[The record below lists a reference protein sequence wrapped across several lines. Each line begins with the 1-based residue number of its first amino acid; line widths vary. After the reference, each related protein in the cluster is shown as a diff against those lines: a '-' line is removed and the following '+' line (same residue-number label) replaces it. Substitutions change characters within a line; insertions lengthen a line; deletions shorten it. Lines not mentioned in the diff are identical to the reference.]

1 MEFSIL
7 FLILSFFLSF
17 PLLILKKKHFG
28 RVVELNYFNVWFIV
42 FILLA
47 FIGALIT
54 TLGGAKESYFISGI
68 LYKENVV
75 QLGSLFVLWSGIG
88 MFYSFIVFLLVI
100 DSEGKL
106 KWENFVNKKI
116 DDELCEYIVIL
127 FFSIFSFF
135 SFLYYQV
142 QVYPSPT
149 FLALN
154 GDALGAAIRR
164 IEITKNLNL
173 YANTYIIAFGTIIS
187 QIFSI
192 QLVIR
197 AKNNLKEKLLKYF
210 MILISISFLITTS
223 EKAPIV
229 FYLFSIYMAYTLTQK
244 KILKLNFRIILYF
257 AILLF
262 SIYYFFVSNDLVE
275 IKKLIFER
283 IFFAQ
288 MAIVYY
294 SVDYY
299 NSSNFIGIGS
309 LGGFFNKLFDIS
321 KLPPSSETLMQVYFN
336 EMIESGGWNMN
347 GIYISEA
354 WSNFGWFGVILGP
367 IYVGIVIGILYIIL
381 ARTKTSFGKA
391 LLVFATC
398 SSFSFLTSF
407 NIYLYNT
414 IFVLL
419 VVIIILRYFM
429 LQVLKK

>member
-7 FLILSFFLSF
+7 FLILSLFLCF
-17 PLLILKKKHFG
+17 PLLILKQKHFG

-42 FILLA
+42 FILLG

-68 LYKENVV
+68 LYKENIV
-75 QLGSLFVLWSGIG
+75 QLGSLLVLWSGVG
-88 MFYSFIVFLLVI
+88 MFYSFIIFLLMI
-100 DSEGKL
+100 DSGGKL

-116 DDELCEYIVIL
+116 DDERCEYIVIL

-149 FLALN
+149 FIALN

-173 YANTYIIAFGTIIS
+173 YANTYIIAFGTLIS

-210 MILISISFLITTS
+210 MIFISISFLLTTS

-229 FYLFSIYMAYTLTQK
+229 FYLFSIYMAYTLAQK
-244 KILKLNFRIILYF
+244 KILKLNFRIMLYF

-262 SIYYFFVSNDLVE
+262 SVYYFFVSNDLVE

-336 EMIESGGWNMN
+336 EMIQSGGWNMN

-429 LQVLKK
+429 LQVFKK

>member
-1 MEFSIL
+1 M
-7 FLILSFFLSF
+7 
-17 PLLILKKKHFG
+17 
-28 RVVELNYFNVWFIV
+28 
-42 FILLA
+42 
-47 FIGALIT
+47 
-54 TLGGAKESYFISGI
+54 
-68 LYKENVV
+68 
-75 QLGSLFVLWSGIG
+75 
-88 MFYSFIVFLLVI
+88 
-100 DSEGKL
+100 
-106 KWENFVNKKI
+106 
-116 DDELCEYIVIL
+116 
-127 FFSIFSFF
+127 
-135 SFLYYQV
+135 
-142 QVYPSPT
+142 
-149 FLALN
+149 
-154 GDALGAAIRR
+154 
-164 IEITKNLNL
+164 
-173 YANTYIIAFGTIIS
+173 
-187 QIFSI
+187 
-192 QLVIR
+192 
-197 AKNNLKEKLLKYF
+197 
-210 MILISISFLITTS
+210 
-223 EKAPIV
+223 
-229 FYLFSIYMAYTLTQK
+229 
-244 KILKLNFRIILYF
+244 LYF

-336 EMIESGGWNMN
+336 EMIQSGGWNMN

-429 LQVLKK
+429 LQVFKK